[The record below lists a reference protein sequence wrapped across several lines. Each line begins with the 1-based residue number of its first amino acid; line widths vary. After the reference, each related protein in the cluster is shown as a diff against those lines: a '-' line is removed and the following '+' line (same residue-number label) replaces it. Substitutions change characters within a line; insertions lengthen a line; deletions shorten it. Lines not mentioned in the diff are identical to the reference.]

1 MRRRTLATLATATT
15 LLLTA
20 TACGGDDEPEDV
32 DSAAGTS
39 TSDEVSTVPVERST
53 DLVDAGGSIL
63 GTAWLREAENGG
75 AEIEV
80 QTAGL
85 TQGFHGMY
93 LVEAASCDAV
103 DDGSAS
109 VVLSPVLVLENGIGS
124 ITTLVGP
131 VDLADLLDVEGPT
144 IVIADAVATPD
155 GVAASAPGSRVAC
168 GSFTR

>member
-1 MRRRTLATLATATT
+1 MRRRTLATFATATI

-39 TSDEVSTVPVERST
+39 TSGDASTVPVERST
-53 DLVDAGGSIL
+53 ELVDAGGSIL
-63 GTAWLREAENGG
+63 GTAWLREADSGA

-80 QTAGL
+80 QASGL
-85 TQGFHGMY
+85 APGFHGMY

-103 DDGSAS
+103 DEGSAS

-131 VDLADLLDVEGPT
+131 VDLGDLLDVEGPS
-144 IVIADAVATPD
+144 IVIADAVDTPD
-155 GVAASAPGSRVAC
+155 GVDASGPGSRVAC
-168 GSFTR
+168 GAFSE